1 MNMLRVL
8 DLTRNLNL
16 SFYVTG
22 LIKFQTELCYLT
34 IMIAL
39 KVFAVFV
46 LCCSLGANA
55 QIKCLQGQTTP
66 GQPGFCMIRRSCP
79 SGGDYRCT
87 RFDIDFELTAI
98 EGKF

>member
-1 MNMLRVL
+1 MLRVL

-22 LIKFQTELCYLT
+22 LIKFQLKLCYLT

-66 GQPGFCMIRRSCP
+66 EQPASRLLSGSCP
-79 SGGDYRCT
+79 SGGDNGCA
-87 RFDIDFELTAI
+87 RFDIDIEVTAI